1 MRRVLRAPMTGLAT
15 GLVAGLLLMLAACSP
30 DSVPAPGPARI
41 DVDTPQLREL
51 KREAG
56 VERCVPGDAEPV
68 AGGLPDVTLPCLGG
82 GRDVDLAALRGPMLV
97 SLWAS
102 WCGPCRSELPVLQQ
116 FHERYGDRV
125 AVLGIDYTDPQTVAA
140 LELARDS
147 GVTYPLLADPQSALS
162 AAEPFPVLKGMPFFA
177 LVGADGKVVH
187 QEFGGIESERQL
199 VELVRDELGVAL

>member
-1 MRRVLRAPMTGLAT
+1 MRRALLAPVA
-15 GLVAGLLLMLAACSP
+15 GLVAGAVLTLAGCTA

-51 KREAG
+51 KQEAG
-56 VERCVPGDAEPV
+56 VERCVPGTADPV

-102 WCGPCRSELPVLQQ
+102 WCGPCRHELPVLQQ

-162 AAEPFPVLKGMPFFA
+162 AEEPFPVLKGMPFFA
-177 LVGADGKVVH
+177 LVGADGRVVH
-187 QEFGGIESERQL
+187 QEFGGIESEQQL
-199 VELVRDELGVAL
+199 VGLVQDELGVAL

>member
-1 MRRVLRAPMTGLAT
+1 MRRAIPAR
-15 GLVAGLLLMLAACSP
+15 VAGLVTVLVMGAVLALAGCSP
-30 DSVPAPGPARI
+30 DSVPSPGPARI

-56 VERCVPGDAEPV
+56 VERCVPGTADPV

-82 GRDVDLAALRGPMLV
+82 GREVDLAGLRGPMIV

-102 WCGPCRSELPVLQQ
+102 WCGPCRHELPVLQR

-140 LELARDS
+140 MELVRDS

-162 AAEPFPVLKGMPFFA
+162 AAKPFPVLKGMPFFA
-177 LVGADGKVVH
+177 LVGADGRVVH
-187 QEFGGIESERQL
+187 QEFGGIESEQQL
-199 VELVRDELGVAL
+199 VGLVRDELKVAL

>member
-1 MRRVLRAPMTGLAT
+1 MRRVLRAPVA
-15 GLVAGLLLMLAACSP
+15 GLVAGLVLTLAGCSA

-51 KREAG
+51 RQEAG
-56 VERCVPGDAEPV
+56 VERCVPGTANPV

-82 GRDVDLAALRGPMLV
+82 GRDVDLAALRGPMIV

-102 WCGPCRSELPVLQQ
+102 WCGPCRHELPVLQQ

-162 AAEPFPVLKGMPFFA
+162 AEERVPVM
-177 LVGADGKVVH
+177 
-187 QEFGGIESERQL
+187 
-199 VELVRDELGVAL
+199 